1 MIRRSVTEKSRASK
15 RGSMLVAAALGLSC
29 ASLDANSDSSA
40 EIRDTPPPGFG
51 NDGPAG
57 GDDPSSPGPEE
68 PEQERESSFRAP
80 VVTGKYVWSANPE
93 SGRVAAIDAETFQ
106 ILSAEAGLLPTHVAA
121 VNQVD
126 GVPRALVINVGAN
139 DASLLALGSQQITA
153 QTLPLHQG
161 ADSWSVGPGGRVAI
175 AWTDSRKA
183 ERLDAT
189 DGFQDITVLELP
201 QGSEPTATRL
211 TVGYRPSA
219 IAFDSAGARAY
230 AITQDGISVIE
241 LEGGPVRLSRLVALP
256 SRPGVQPDVSITAD
270 GSRALARLERS
281 SILYDIELASG
292 QAREIELGG
301 ELTDLDLSEDGRRA
315 VAVIRGG
322 SVASSPAA
330 PSLANVPDGGAA
342 DAGAGDAGSDGGASA
357 EARASQAVFI
367 DIPAGLAGAAG
378 RSVVSSTTEAFGSV
392 ALSPDGSHAVLF
404 TTARPSGRVTL
415 VGPDLTF
422 RTVDLLAAVRAV
434 FVTADGSHALAL
446 QDPAPGSLR
455 KGAFSVVSLTQV
467 RAPKLVASDAPAEAV
482 ALPPLGSDRALVTVS
497 DPALGAFGA
506 YLVRMPN
513 LQVDFSSLPSR
524 PLSSGTVPS
533 ANKAFVAQ
541 AHPEGRITFIDL
553 AEGAGR
559 EITGFELS
567 SKVVDE

>member
-1 MIRRSVTEKSRASK
+1 MEVTRGMKH
-15 RGSMLVAAALGLSC
+15 GSMLLAAALGFAC
-29 ASLDANSDSSA
+29 GSLDSNNSDFA
-40 EIRDTPPPGFG
+40 ESVLERPPS
-51 NDGPAG
+51 
-57 GDDPSSPGPEE
+57 GDDDPGGAVGADGVTPEE

-80 VVTGKYVWSANPE
+80 VVTGKYVWTANPE
-93 SGRVAAIDAETFQ
+93 SGRVAAIDAETFE
-106 ILSAEAGLLPTHVAA
+106 ILSVEAGFLPTHVAA
-121 VNQVD
+121 LNQAD
-126 GVPRALVINVGAN
+126 GVPRALVINVGGN
-139 DASLLALGSQQITA
+139 DASLLALSSGQITA
-153 QTLPLHQG
+153 QTQPLHQG
-161 ADSWSVGPGGRVAI
+161 ADSWSVGPDGRVAI

-183 ERLDAT
+183 ARLDAT

-201 QGSEPTATRL
+201 QGGDPTATRL

-230 AITQDGISVIE
+230 AVTQDGISVIE
-241 LEGGPVRLSRLVALP
+241 LAGGPVRLSRLVSLP
-256 SRPGVQPDVSITAD
+256 SRPGAQPDVSITAD
-270 GSRALARLERS
+270 GSRALARLDRS
-281 SILYDIELASG
+281 SSLFDIELASG
-292 QAREIELGG
+292 QTREIDLGG
-301 ELTDLDLSEDGRRA
+301 ELTDLDLSADGRRA

-322 SVASSPAA
+322 SVSSPPAA
-330 PSLANVPDGGAA
+330 VPDGGAA
-342 DAGAGDAGSDGGASA
+342 DAGAFDAGSDGGATT

-367 DIPAGLAGAAG
+367 DIPEGLAGAAG
-378 RSVVSSTTEAFGSV
+378 RSVVSSTTETFGSV

-404 TTARPSGRVTL
+404 TTARPSGRITL
-415 VGPDLTF
+415 VGPDLTA
-422 RTVDLLAAVRAV
+422 RAVDLLAAVRAV

-467 RAPKLVASDAPAEAV
+467 RAPKLVAADAPTEAV

-497 DPALGAFGA
+497 DPAAGAFGA
-506 YLVRMPN
+506 FLVRMPN

-553 AEGAGR
+553 DEGAGR

-567 SKVVDE
+567 SKVVNE